1 MEFIELM
8 VFLGFPVIFTVILI
22 VAYISF
28 VRDIHDDDKERKK
41 NYYNETKTK

>member
-28 VRDIHDDDKERKK
+28 VRDIHDDEEERKK
-41 NYYNETKTK
+41 TIITKQKN